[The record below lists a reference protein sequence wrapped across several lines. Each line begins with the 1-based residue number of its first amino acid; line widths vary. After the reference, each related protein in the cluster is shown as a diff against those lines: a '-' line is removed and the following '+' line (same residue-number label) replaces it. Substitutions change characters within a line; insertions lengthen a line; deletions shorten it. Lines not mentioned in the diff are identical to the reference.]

1 MENLILSFEVVAPL
15 FLLLCV
21 GVLLKRLHMISEK
34 TEKELNNLVFRCFLP
49 LLLFYNVYTTEIYT
63 SFQPHLIRDSRGC
76 MRFSCRRFCVVE
88 QNGMTGAGLL
98 FFLFIV
104 LTVKENS
111 KRGVMIQGMFRSNFV
126 LFGLPVTIALFG
138 EAASGVA
145 SIVIGFV
152 VPFINILSVIV
163 LEIFRGGKIN
173 GKKILRGIV
182 TNPLVIASL
191 LGAILLLTGLKLPYV
206 VEKAVS
212 DLTKTATPLA
222 FVVLGSSFHFS
233 DTKKYIRLLSTG
245 VIGKLIV
252 YPAMAVGVAILLGFR
267 NEQLAVILAM
277 SASPTAVSSYT
288 MAQQMDGDGPL
299 AGQLVVFTT
308 LFSILTVFL
317 WIFGL
322 KQGGFM

>member
-21 GVLLKRLHMISEK
+21 GFLLKRLHMISEK

-49 LLLFYNVYTTEIYT
+49 LLLFYNVYTTDLST
-63 SFQPHLIRDSRGC
+63 SFQPHLILYSLLC
-76 MRFSCRRFCVVE
+76 MLFSC
-88 QNGMTGAGLL
+88 LL

-173 GKKILRGIV
+173 GKEILRGIV